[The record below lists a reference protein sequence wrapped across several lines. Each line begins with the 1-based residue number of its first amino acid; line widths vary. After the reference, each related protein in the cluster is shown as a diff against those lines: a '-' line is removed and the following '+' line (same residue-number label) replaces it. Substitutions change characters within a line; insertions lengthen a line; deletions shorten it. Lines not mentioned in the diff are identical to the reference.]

1 MMAIKRATFVK
12 LNWECLIPVLA
23 MIFFLTS
30 CVIIS
35 YNKFI
40 HNDEVLCFYLLND
53 RSFRHMLVAW
63 SDKFTQ
69 APPLFFIL
77 GWLWDKI
84 FGSSLLSLRLF
95 SSISFGLSCIAVWIV
110 IRRSYDFWSA
120 TIGTL
125 SVFCLSRLVLYLNA
139 EVKWYGLFTLVC
151 AFGLFQFDSLN
162 REDQPS
168 WKSLIINGL
177 THCAIVLTHLY
188 GAFYSGAILGAFVVR
203 DYYFGTFRK
212 SVYLS
217 VAFSWIILF
226 LLSPILISQSDNSA
240 KWFVP
245 YSLWGTINLS
255 MPFPQFYF
263 FILLLLVI
271 SSTLY
276 VTEMATVHN
285 KLNVV
290 DTNGT
295 QLNSRIALLIFAVC
309 VLTVPFLA
317 WVITA
322 TIKPI
327 FNDRYILPTI
337 TLSWPIL
344 LTHFVAQVAPDR
356 HFDFTAGT
364 INRGAWIPFTS
375 RTIIFA
381 ALTLALLLYP
391 LYYATE
397 YPQITEH
404 PGYPELHQPGA
415 TDINYGYSDLPIAL
429 EAGHDFLPR
438 FYYSAKPSR
447 YFHIL
452 DWETAVNNA
461 TSVFAT
467 GDYVFIEALSRQ
479 YPFIQSIQSADFLKK
494 YDRFLVLNEGE
505 QNYGGGK
512 WFETRIKNNPDY
524 QVKQL
529 GREQGVTG
537 PLEMILVEKTRM
549 RQ

>member
-1 MMAIKRATFVK
+1 MAIKRATFVQ
-12 LNWECLIPVLA
+12 LNWEYLIPALA
-23 MIFFLTS
+23 MIFLLTS
-30 CVIIS
+30 CVVIS
-35 YNKFI
+35 YKKYI
-40 HNDEVLCFYLLND
+40 HNDEVLCFYLLTD

-95 SSISFGLSCIAVWIV
+95 SSVSFGLSCIIVWIV
-110 IRRSYDFWSA
+110 IRRSYDFWST

-125 SVFCLSRLVLYLNA
+125 SVFCLSRLVLYLSA

-151 AFGLFQFDSLN
+151 ACGLLQFDLLN

-168 WKSLIINGL
+168 WKSLIVNGL

-188 GAFYSGAILGAFVVR
+188 GGFYSGAILGAFVVR

-212 SVYLS
+212 SVYFS
-217 VAFSWIILF
+217 VAFSWMILIIL
-226 LLSPILISQSDNSA
+226 SPVLISQSDNSA

-245 YSLWGTINLS
+245 YSLWATINLS
-255 MPFPQFYF
+255 TPFPQFYF
-263 FILLLLVI
+263 FILVLLLI
-271 SSTLY
+271 SILLY
-276 VTEMATVHN
+276 VAEVTTFKEPDA
-285 KLNVV
+285 L
-290 DTNGT
+290 DTDQT
-295 QLNSRIALLIFAVC
+295 RRNSRIGLLIFAVF
-309 VLTVPFLA
+309 LLMVPFVA

-322 TIKPI
+322 TIRPI

-344 LTHFVAQVAPDR
+344 LAYLVAQLAPDQR
-356 HFDFTAGT
+356 FYFSASTTNMFA
-364 INRGAWIPFTS
+364 RVPFTS
-375 RTIIFA
+375 RTSIFA

-391 LYYATE
+391 LYYAKE

-404 PGYPELHQPGA
+404 RGYPELHQPGA
-415 TDINYGYSDLPIAL
+415 TDVDYGYPDLPIAL

-461 TSVFAT
+461 TSAFAT
-467 GDYVFIEALSRQ
+467 GDYVFLEALSRQ
-479 YPFIQSIQSADFLKK
+479 YPFIQSVQSAVFLKK
-494 YDRFLVLNEGE
+494 HERFLVLNEGE
-505 QNYGGGK
+505 HNYGGGK

-524 QVKQL
+524 QIKQL
-529 GREQGVTG
+529 GTEQGVTG
-537 PLEMILVEKTRM
+537 LLEMILVERKTRM
-549 RQ
+549 PQ